1 MGTDTGT
8 AYANW
13 SSSFMQLV
21 YGPDILYFIAI
32 DVETSWGC
40 WVSEES
46 AKLEHLVEQKETYKH
61 KIFKDWWRS

>member
-32 DVETSWGC
+32 DVETS
-40 WVSEES
+40 
-46 AKLEHLVEQKETYKH
+46 
-61 KIFKDWWRS
+61 